1 MPSTGFKAGANPTW
15 HSLLDTGT
23 MEEAPQ
29 YIQFSKKPEDI
40 VLEQR
45 EQEICKMQKWFWE
58 NRWIT
63 WKKQGW
69 KIHLEKSN

>member
-1 MPSTGFKAGANPTW
+1 MLPMEFKAGANPTLYI
-15 HSLLDTGT
+15 LLDTGT
-23 MEEAPQ
+23 MEEAPW

-45 EQEICKMQKWFWE
+45 EQGIWKMQKWFWE
-58 NRWIT
+58 NRQIT

-69 KIHLEKSN
+69 KIHLGKSN